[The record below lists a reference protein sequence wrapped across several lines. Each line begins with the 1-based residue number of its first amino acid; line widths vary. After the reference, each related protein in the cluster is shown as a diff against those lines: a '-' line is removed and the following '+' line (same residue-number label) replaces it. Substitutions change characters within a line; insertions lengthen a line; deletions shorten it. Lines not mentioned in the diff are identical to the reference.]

1 MYTLNKYTNQINLN
15 GNDASEIIQMEDF
28 SVREVTVRSSCKC
41 PQHLFN
47 LEA

>member
-1 MYTLNKYTNQINLN
+1 MYTLNKYTNQINVN

-28 SVREVTVRSSCKC
+28 IVREVTVKSSYKC
-41 PQHLFN
+41 PQHVFN